1 MHNSGL
7 LKNSRVL
14 SDQTLTYAVLLAFNK
29 HISAQTVDLFYGLLN
44 YSKKNLR
51 CGEWLQQSRLHWIVI
66 FPIWNLSLNLSLAR
80 SLSVRGDD
88 PSPAEY

>member
-44 YSKKNLR
+44 YSKKNFKMWRMVTTKSSSLD
-51 CGEWLQQSRLHWIVI
+51 CN
-66 FPIWNLSLNLSLAR
+66 FPYLKPVSQPLLTSLAVCAWR
-80 SLSVRGDD
+80 
-88 PSPAEY
+88 

>member
-66 FPIWNLSLNLSLAR
+66 FPFLKLSLSTSPSLA
-80 SLSVRGDD
+80 LG
-88 PSPAEY
+88 AE